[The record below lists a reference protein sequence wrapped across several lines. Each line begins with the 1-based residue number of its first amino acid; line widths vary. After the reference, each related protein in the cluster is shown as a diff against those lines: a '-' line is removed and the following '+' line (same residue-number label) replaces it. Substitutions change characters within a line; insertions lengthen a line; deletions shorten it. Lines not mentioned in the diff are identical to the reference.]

1 MLIVSVAFQ
10 KQYVAKKGSGEKG
23 VLVQVTLLLMISFGF
38 LLLHIFYNCCTFLF
52 RKEVEAKH
60 RAVQDKKERV
70 RNALASNRLI
80 TNFSQCSSHFIVMK
94 S

>member
-23 VLVQVTLLLMISFGF
+23 VLVQVTLLLMISFG
-38 LLLHIFYNCCTFLF
+38 LLHIFYNCCTFLF

-80 TNFSQCSSHFIVMK
+80 TNFSQCSSDFIVMK